1 MGVRFDWDE
10 VKNRSNYRKHGDYF
24 ETATLVFDD
33 PDFVMAQDREVDGEE
48 RWHTI
53 GLVEGL
59 LLLLVAHTIQDE
71 DGEESVRIF
80 RREKQR
86 RARGDD
92 MKMVKVEK
100 AKKPRMVTYRYEP
113 GSPLTAKQKAN
124 LAELAQRPEHE
135 IDLSDIPE
143 WTDAMW
149 KDAVRGRFYRPVKK
163 AVSLRL
169 DADVIAWLKKD
180 GKGYQ
185 SRANR
190 LLREKMLA
198 DKAS

>member
-1 MGVRFDWDE
+1 
-10 VKNRSNYRKHGDYF
+10 
-24 ETATLVFDD
+24 
-33 PDFVMAQDREVDGEE
+33 
-48 RWHTI
+48 
-53 GLVEGL
+53 
-59 LLLLVAHTIQDE
+59 
-71 DGEESVRIF
+71 
-80 RREKQR
+80 
-86 RARGDD
+86 
-92 MKMVKVEK
+92 MKTVKVEK
-100 AKKPRMVTYRYEP
+100 AKVKEVRMVTYRREP
-113 GSPLTAKQKAN
+113 RSPLTAKQRAN
-124 LAELAQRPEHE
+124 LAELAKRPEHE
-135 IDLSDIPE
+135 IDTSDIPE